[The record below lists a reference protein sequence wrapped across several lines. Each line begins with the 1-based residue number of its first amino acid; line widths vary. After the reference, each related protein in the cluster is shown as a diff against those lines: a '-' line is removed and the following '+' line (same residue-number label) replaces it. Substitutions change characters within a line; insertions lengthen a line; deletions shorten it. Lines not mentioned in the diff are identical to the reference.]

1 MSSSSRSDSRIIL
14 VTGANR
20 GIGLAVVKKFSTD
33 FPKDII
39 ILGSRERKRGE
50 EALISLGSPTNVQV
64 IELDTSSKESIDK
77 AAAEIQQKYKY
88 LDIIIN
94 NAGIAR
100 MDASLESTK
109 ATMETNYFGVRW
121 LNDKLIALVRENG
134 RIVNVSSGFACYALY
149 GTSKEL
155 HAKYSSDTLTA
166 DEIDSSIN
174 ALLKAVE
181 MSEPDKAGFD
191 MRFGSYGASKAA
203 LNALT
208 RVEARDWKN
217 RNVLVFSVC
226 PGFCSTDLNN
236 HAEGARDPASGAE
249 SIAYV
254 VNTSADELENGAM
267 YSDGKKKEQSI
278 EPSPALIKSIL
289 EMAEKAKK

>member
-1 MSSSSRSDSRIIL
+1 MSSNSLPESRIIL

-20 GIGLAVVKKFSTD
+20 GIGLAVVKKFFVD
-33 FPKDII
+33 FPKDTV
-39 ILGSRERKRGE
+39 LLASRDRTRGE
-50 EALISLGSPTNVQV
+50 EALSGLGSPANVHV

-77 AAAEIQQKYKY
+77 AAAEIRQKYKH

-100 MDASLESTK
+100 MDNSFESAK

-121 LNDKLIALVRENG
+121 LNDKLISLVRVNG
-134 RIVNVSSGFACYALY
+134 RIVNVSSGFACYALH

-155 HAKYSSDTLTA
+155 HAKYSSDKLTA
-166 DEIDSSIN
+166 DEIDHSIN
-174 ALLKAVE
+174 DLLRAIEKD
-181 MSEPDKAGFD
+181 EPDKAGFD

-208 RVEARDWKN
+208 RVEAREWKN
-217 RNVLVFSVC
+217 KNVLVFSVC

-236 HAEGARDPASGAE
+236 HAEGARDPALGAE

-254 VNTSADELENGAM
+254 VNTPTDELENGAM

-278 EPSPALIKSIL
+278 EPSPAFIKSIL